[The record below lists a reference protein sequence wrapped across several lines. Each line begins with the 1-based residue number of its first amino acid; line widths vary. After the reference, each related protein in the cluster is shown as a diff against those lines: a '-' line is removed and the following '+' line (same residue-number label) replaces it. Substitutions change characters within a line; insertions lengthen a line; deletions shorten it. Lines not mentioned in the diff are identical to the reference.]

1 MFGNVESKKKL
12 LLEDL
17 WALESLEVRGLSDE
31 EKLRN
36 ATMINDLERTTLLE
50 EVCWREK
57 SRTSW

>member
-17 WALESLEVRGLSDE
+17 RVLEGLEVRGLNDK

-36 ATMINDLERTTLLE
+36 ARMINDLERTTLLE
-50 EVCWREK
+50 VCWREK
-57 SRTSW
+57 SRALW